1 LTSKGNKMQN
11 KPKTNDLFEMA
22 NFSLVPL
29 KWHRKLQR
37 ITIRHDEFTG
47 GIAVDFRSLVGG
59 GFSMNAGREVKI
71 WKVRK

>member
-1 LTSKGNKMQN
+1 MQN

-22 NFSLVPL
+22 DFSLVPL
-29 KWHRKLQR
+29 KWHRKSQT
-37 ITIRHDEFTG
+37 ITIRHNEFTN
-47 GIAVDFRSLVGG
+47 GIAVDFFNLVAG